1 MLAEQIA
8 NRNFLSPAGFRF
20 ILGKNQK
27 VTYFCQ
33 SANIPAISVLQTSQP
48 TPFVQLPVAAGFEYD
63 DLNLSFLID
72 ENLENYI
79 LIQKWLRGL
88 GVPDSFSDRQLF
100 EKQNTTNEGVYN
112 PNTDGTLFVLNS
124 NLKTIAQIK
133 FEDVYPI
140 SLNTL
145 RFEAT
150 GTDTD
155 YFTAEVTFKYKSYDV
170 CNANGIS
177 LL

>member
-1 MLAEQIA
+1 MIAEQIA

-33 SANIPAISVLQTSQP
+33 SANIPAVSVLQTQIP
-48 TPFVQLPVAAGFEYD
+48 TPFVPLPVPTAFEYD
-63 DLNLSFLID
+63 DLVLTFLID

-88 GVPDSFSDRQLF
+88 GVPDSFADRQLF
-100 EKQNTTNEGVYN
+100 EKQNTTNDGIYN
-112 PNTDGTLFVLNS
+112 PNTDATLFVLNS

-140 SLNTL
+140 NLNTL

-150 GTDTD
+150 TTDTD
-155 YFTAEVTFKYKSYDV
+155 FFTAEVTFKYKSYDV
-170 CNANGIS
+170 CNKNGIS